1 MAKWELDC
9 TRRNVPCNV
18 EIKTP
23 HTPLDDHTTRA
34 HRHTVPG
41 HLPPPV
47 RLGLGGH
54 RRQGILFLPSG
65 ARGGSPRLPSA
76 LGLSGACGVAA

>member
-1 MAKWELDC
+1 MAHNGSL
-9 TRRNVPCNV
+9 TALGGMYVPYNV

-23 HTPLDDHTTRA
+23 HYGYGHTTRA

-47 RLGLGGH
+47 RLGLGGQ

-65 ARGGSPRLPSA
+65 ARGGW
-76 LGLSGACGVAA
+76 LGKGLG